1 MKKKINYNEKKMEK
15 KKNFVQKNLEWATA
29 HLYCKKKKIVL
40 QASELGIVLQHTDCI
55 LTGCRLDERLYRN
68 RG

>member
-1 MKKKINYNEKKMEK
+1 MKIIIIIIVKIEKKIFYAEK
-15 KKNFVQKNLEWATA
+15 KNLEWATA

-40 QASELGIVLQHTDCI
+40 QASELGTVLQHTDCI
-55 LTGCRLDERLYRN
+55 VTGCRLDERLYRN